1 MNVFFLLFADERL
14 LQTVRGFFIAGTE
27 TTATT
32 LRWALLFLIRHKD
45 VQTKMRR
52 EIEEVVGSGRFPTM
66 ADKANLPFCEAV
78 ALEIQRRG
86 NVAAQGLPR
95 GVKYDG
101 LFGFFLRN

>member
-1 MNVFFLLFADERL
+1 M
-14 LQTVRGFFIAGTE
+14 
-27 TTATT
+27 
-32 LRWALLFLIRHKD
+32 
-45 VQTKMRR
+45 QTKMRR

-66 ADKANLPFCEAV
+66 ADKANLPYCEAV

-101 LFGFFLRN
+101 LFGCYFALLIARKTQCFILKLST